1 MPLKPCKKN
10 IGANIRELKADNMKS
25 GKAKGAN
32 GTVRPAKQ
40 ILAIALNKSGV
51 NKKAEPKHS
60 AKHEKM
66 ESKAMKLKEKKK
78 YKKS

>member
-1 MPLKPCKKN
+1 
-10 IGANIRELKADNMKS
+10 MKH
-25 GKAKGAN
+25 GK
-32 GTVRPAKQ
+32 TQKQ